1 MCGEDPSSLTEDAEL
16 LVGLQGLLPG
26 EGEIEPAGSRQVDL
40 HGAAEDLQVGGRT
53 LDGLAAQLHPHARHH
68 HGAVVVHCLHCEA
81 SGLGENGQEQQ

>member
-1 MCGEDPSSLTEDAEL
+1 MCEDPLSLTEDAEL

-40 HGAAEDLQVGGRT
+40 HGAAKDLQVGGRA

-68 HGAVVVHCLHCEA
+68 HGAVVVDRLHREA
-81 SGLGENGQEQQ
+81 TGLGESGQEQR